1 MYADLN
7 YNLFT
12 NNFGNK
18 GGLEYK
24 QYARSTIMLL
34 EFKEF

>member
-12 NNFGNK
+12 NNFRNK
-18 GGLEYK
+18 GELGVQGIRSKHY
-24 QYARSTIMLL
+24 YAVGI
-34 EFKEF
+34 